1 MAPDAPHAERD
12 FMPKPSTLI
21 AAAVSRR
28 RLVGGL
34 AAVGAAAL
42 GLPGATPAFAAGA
55 RRQGEATTLTLA
67 LDGSPSDLDPHL
79 AADQRSALAIMGIY
93 EGLIALKGEAT
104 DEYIGLI
111 AESWEPNDDGSVWTF
126 TLRDGVTFQDGTPCD
141 AEAVRSSFERYMT
154 VGYGDGPDWTRFV
167 PDVSAITAPDP
178 KTVVFDL
185 GRPQPLFEAAVAAT
199 YGVFVVNTKVL
210 RDHEENGDWGRF
222 WAQTNAEG
230 TGTGPFRLAQFEPA
244 EVLVLEKNEAWW
256 GGPDA
261 PFFDR
266 VVIRVVPETATRRQL
281 LEAGE
286 IDITDSLSADDFDA
300 LKENPDIVVSS
311 APSTRVDYLYLT
323 VSGPLESAA
332 ARRGM
337 TLAFP
342 YGDVIEGVFQG
353 YATQP
358 AGFVPE
364 TLRGFAPDTFR
375 PTTDLEQARALLAEA
390 AVTEGTTLE
399 LALEPGNETEKLVAQ
414 LYQANLAELG
424 ITLNITE
431 IETTSYVAL
440 LYGDAPVEERPNL
453 MRWAWWPPYNDAW
466 SQLNALAGCE
476 MTGGNGGANFG
487 GYCNA
492 RVQDLLDQAVEEAD
506 PARYDALL
514 AEAQQIV
521 ARDDSPAI
529 FYAQPLSTVAFRKG
543 IVGIE
548 QNPINV
554 DTYYFQSIRRDGEA

>member
-1 MAPDAPHAERD
+1 MADDEQPTDVAGEIRPTAPEGVGTG
-12 FMPKPSTLI
+12 SL
-21 AAAVSRR
+21 SRR

-42 GLPGATPAFAAGA
+42 GLPGATPGGAAVA
-55 RRQGEATTLTLA
+55 RRQGEPTELTLA

-104 DEYIGLI
+104 DEYVGLI
-111 AESWEPNDDGSVWTF
+111 AESWEPNEDGSVWTF
-126 TLRDGVTFQDGTPCD
+126 TLRDGVTFHDGTPCD

-154 VGYGDGPDWTRFV
+154 TGYGSGADWTRFV
-167 PDVSAITAPDP
+167 PEIAAITAPDP

-199 YGVFVVNTKVL
+199 YGVYVVNTAVL
-210 RDHEENGDWGRF
+210 REHEEEGDWGRA

-230 TGTGPFRLAQFEPA
+230 TGTGPFRLAQFEPG
-244 EVLVLEKNEAWW
+244 EVMVLERNEAWW

-266 VVIRVVPETATRRQL
+266 VVIRVVPEIATRRQL

-286 IDITDSLSADDFDA
+286 IDLTDSLSADDFDA
-300 LKENPDIVVSS
+300 LKENPEIVVSS

-323 VSGPLESAA
+323 VSGPLASAE
-332 ARRGM
+332 ARRAM
-337 TLAFP
+337 VLAFP
-342 YGDVIEGVFQG
+342 YDDVIEGVFQG

-364 TLRGFAPDTFR
+364 TLRGFAPGTYR
-375 PTTDLEQARALLAEA
+375 PTTDLEQARQLLVEA
-390 AVTEGTTLE
+390 GVGEGTTLE
-399 LALEPGNETEKLVAQ
+399 LALEPGNENEKLVAQ

-431 IETTSYVAL
+431 IETTSYVGL

-453 MRWAWWPPYNDAW
+453 LRWAWWPPYNDAW
-466 SQLNALAGCE
+466 SHLNALAGCA
-476 MTGGNGGANFG
+476 MTGAAGGANFG

-492 RVQDLLDQAVEEAD
+492 RVQELLDQAVEEAD
-506 PARYDALL
+506 PAAYDRLL

-521 ARDDSPAI
+521 AQDDPPAV
-529 FYAQPLSTVAFRKG
+529 FYAQPLSTVAYRTG
-543 IVGIE
+543 LAGIE

-554 DTYYFQSIRRDGEA
+554 DTYYFQAIRRE